1 MSSRKS
7 SMILKLK
14 IIELFFSVIIV
25 LLSYFIPLHIFD
37 YDISNFSSFNFL
49 ASFIVAIALLTFLI
63 AEYTNGEKISKSRNI
78 LKVILCSFT
87 IAIVITSLAF
97 FLRGFA
103 FPRSIILIGFII
115 QFIALSVLRVY
126 FRRLMRNTIYNS
138 VLIIGCHG
146 EQDWLFDKAMHSKL
160 PNETVNGYLCIDMD
174 GLTLVDIIKSYTKVF
189 ISDKALKQL
198 GDNDLS
204 LLSQCNVE
212 MVIIPRKYE
221 ISIWGAVLIPLG
233 DSLAMSVKNFGL
245 SFEAQ
250 AVKRIFDMIFSVVII
265 ILTAPIM
272 LIVALAIF
280 LEDKKSPFFVQERVS
295 KNEKKFK
302 LIKFRSMKVDA
313 ESHTG
318 AVWASSDDDR
328 ITKVGKIIRPVWL
341 DELPQFFNVLK
352 GDMSIVGPRPE
363 RRELIDE
370 FAKETPEFL
379 CRTKVKA
386 GITGYA
392 QVLTSYAT
400 LPENKLKLDLVY
412 IRRWSFVFDLLIIIE
427 TVRVI
432 FMKVLEIFLSKKK
445 VVNTKVVNQVNVNYI
460 EYRYE

>member
-115 QFIALSVLRVY
+115 QFIVLSVLRVY

-160 PNETVNGYLCIDMD
+160 PNETVKGYLCIDMD

-189 ISDKALKQL
+189 ISDKALKL
-198 GDNDLS
+198 LADNDLS
-204 LLSQCNVE
+204 LLSHCNVE

-280 LEDKKSPFFVQERVS
+280 LEDKRSPFFVQERVS

-432 FMKVLEIFLSKKK
+432 FMKVLEIFLPKKK